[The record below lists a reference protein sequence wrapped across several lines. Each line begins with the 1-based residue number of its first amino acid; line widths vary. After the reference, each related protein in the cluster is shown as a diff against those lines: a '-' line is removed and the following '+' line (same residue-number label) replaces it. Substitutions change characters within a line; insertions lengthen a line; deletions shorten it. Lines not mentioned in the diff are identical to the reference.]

1 MVFSRPHR
9 RRLLLVGYGQR
20 GRQWHEACRRRR
32 DVAVVGAVDPD
43 GLAQEA
49 ARRSGLPIWSTL
61 EEVVELG
68 GGEAAIV
75 ASPPWEHPGQT
86 IACLRLGMA
95 VLVEKPFA
103 LSLEA
108 AARVAQESTRLGVP
122 VAVVQNFRFL
132 RRERA
137 VRKALAAGVG
147 KPLSATIVSARPRS
161 AAMPHLAAVEHG
173 ALWDICIHHL
183 DALRVRF
190 GEAPEKVAMTVTRL
204 GESPGDA
211 RARFQ
216 ILLEWREGPAVVY
229 QHSEGAPGYYHSE
242 WIEGERRAVVV
253 HDQSVSV
260 LFPRHRARRVIA
272 PRGPKPEQAVLD
284 DFLGALRSGNRPTLS
299 AEDNLLTVATVEAAL
314 RAEALGRAV
323 TLAEV
328 GEAAGVALGAR
339 RSVDE

>member
-1 MVFSRPHR
+1 V
-9 RRLLLVGYGQR
+9 
-20 GRQWHEACRRRR
+20 
-32 DVAVVGAVDPD
+32 VVGAVDPD
-43 GLAQEA
+43 ELAQEA
-49 ARRSGLPIWSTL
+49 ARRSGLPVCSTI
-61 EEVVELG
+61 EEGFELG

-75 ASPPWEHPGQT
+75 ASPPWEHPDQA

-108 AARVAQESTRLGVP
+108 AVSVAQESARLGVP
-122 VAVVQNFRFL
+122 VAVAQNFRFL

-137 VRKALAAGVG
+137 VRKALAAGVD
-147 KPLSATIVSARPRS
+147 KPLSATIVSARPPS

-204 GESPGDA
+204 DESPAEA

-242 WIEGERRAVVV
+242 WIEGERRAILV

-260 LFPRHRARRVIA
+260 LFPRHRARPVFVLRA
-272 PRGPKPEQAVLD
+272 PQPEQAILD
-284 DFLGALRSGNRPTLS
+284 DFLRALRSGNAPTLS

-328 GEAAGVALGAR
+328 AEAAGVALGAPIHR
-339 RSVDE
+339 

>member
-1 MVFSRPHR
+1 M
-9 RRLLLVGYGQR
+9 L
-20 GRQWHEACRRRR
+20 
-32 DVAVVGAVDPD
+32 VGAVDPD
-43 GLAQEA
+43 GLAQET
-49 ARRSGLPIWSTL
+49 ARRSGLSVWSTI
-61 EEVVELG
+61 EEGFLLG
-68 GGEAAIV
+68 GGEATIV
-75 ASPPWEHPGQT
+75 ASPPWEHPDQA
-86 IACLRLGMA
+86 IACLGLGMA

-108 AARVAQESTRLGVP
+108 AVRVTQESTRVGVP
-122 VAVVQNFRFL
+122 VAVAQNFRFL
-132 RRERA
+132 KRERA

-147 KPLSATIVSARPRS
+147 KPLSATIISARPPT

-190 GEAPEKVAMTVTRL
+190 GGAPEKVAMTVTRL
-204 GESPGDA
+204 GESPADS

-216 ILLEWREGPAVVY
+216 ILLEWREGPTVVY
-229 QHSEGAPGYYHSE
+229 QHSEGAPGFYHSE
-242 WIEGERRAVVV
+242 WIEAELRAILV

-260 LFPRHRARRVIA
+260 LFPRRRARRVIA
-272 PRGPKPEQAVLD
+272 PRGPQPEQAVLD
-284 DFLGALRSGNRPTLS
+284 DFLGALRSGTAPTLS

-328 GEAAGVALGAR
+328 GEAAGVALEAR
-339 RSVDE
+339 

>member
-1 MVFSRPHR
+1 MVFSRSHR

-43 GLAQEA
+43 GLAQEV
-49 ARRSGLPIWSTL
+49 ARRSRLPAWSTL
-61 EEVVELG
+61 EEGFELG

-75 ASPPWEHPGQT
+75 ASPPWEHPDQA

-108 AARVAQESTRLGVP
+108 AVRVAQESTRLGVP
-122 VAVVQNFRFL
+122 VAVAQNFRFL

-137 VRKALAAGVG
+137 VRKALAAGDVG
-147 KPLSATIVSARPRS
+147 KPLSATIVSARPPT
-161 AAMPHLAAVEHG
+161 AAMPHLAAVQHG

-204 GESPGDA
+204 GESPADA

-216 ILLEWREGPAVVY
+216 IVLEWREGPTVVY
-229 QHSEGAPGYYHSE
+229 QHSEGAPGFYHSE
-242 WIEGERRAVVV
+242 WIEGERRAILVKN
-253 HDQSVSV
+253 QNVSV
-260 LFPRHRARRVIA
+260 LFPRHRPRRVIA
-272 PRGPKPEQAVLD
+272 PRGPQPEQAVLD
-284 DFLGALRSGNRPTLS
+284 DFLGALGSGNASTLS

-328 GEAAGVALGAR
+328 AEAAGLPLGAR
-339 RSVDE
+339 